1 MEIRDN
7 DPSYLFEA
15 WYIWRSMNKN
25 RNYLWI
31 FLIVMGFGCATN
43 QEFTIDYLEQKY
55 ADEQSKFMSIEG
67 FRIHYKDEGSG
78 TPLVL
83 LHGIGS
89 SLHTWDGWTNELKDQ
104 FRIIRLDLPGF
115 GLTGTDSSN
124 EYSMKRNTLVLQAF
138 VDQLDLDQYYLAGNS
153 LGGWLAW
160 EYALDYPDQVKK
172 LILIDA
178 AGFITPDNPPKPLR
192 MLQKFKKNPSKGAPR
207 FAIRKGLKQAYGDK
221 SKITDELVDRYFEL
235 NNRPGNPLAFY
246 QVATAD
252 YYPQTSRMPEIT
264 VPVLIMWGSEDKKWI
279 DVSHAYL
286 FQELLPNDQLI
297 IYDGL
302 GHLPME
308 EEPEPTARDA
318 RQFLNEP

>member
-1 MEIRDN
+1 MEYGN
-7 DPSYLFEA
+7 NVPVYLFEA
-15 WYIWRSMNKN
+15 YYFCPFMNH
-25 RNYLWI
+25 YYCCI
-31 FLIVMGFGCATN
+31 FALSVLIGTGCSTS
-43 QEFTIDYLEQKY
+43 QEFSTAYLDQKY
-55 ADEQSKFMSIEG
+55 ADGQSKFIDIDGS
-67 FRIHYKDEGSG
+67 RIHYKDEGTG
-78 TPLVL
+78 VPLVL

-115 GLTGTDSSN
+115 GLTGSDSSKT
-124 EYSMKRNTLVLQAF
+124 YSMERYISVLHMF
-138 VDQLDLDQYYLAGNS
+138 LNELNISKYYLAGNS

-160 EYALDYPDQVKK
+160 EYVLDYPNEVEK
-172 LILIDA
+172 LVLIDA

-192 MLQKFKKNPSKGAPR
+192 ILQKFKKRAAKGAPK
-207 FAIRKGLKQAYGDK
+207 FVVRKGLKKAYGDK
-221 SKITDELVDRYFEL
+221 RLITDELVDRYFEL

-246 QVATAD
+246 QVATAQ

-264 VPVLIMWGSEDKKWI
+264 MPVLIMWGSEDKKWI

-286 FQELLPNDQLI
+286 FEELLPNDRLI

-308 EEPEPTARDA
+308 EDPETTAKDVRE
-318 RQFLNEP
+318 FLNP

>member
-1 MEIRDN
+1 MGRVVHLVVFDEIMIKHW
-7 DPSYLFEA
+7 SFIGIFYLVA
-15 WYIWRSMNKN
+15 
-25 RNYLWI
+25 
-31 FLIVMGFGCATN
+31 VFGCSTS
-43 QEFTIDYLEQKY
+43 QEFTITYLDEKY
-55 ADEQSKFMSIEG
+55 SDDQSKFITIEG
-67 FRIHYKDEGSG
+67 SRIHYKDQGNG
-78 TPLVL
+78 MPLVL

-89 SLHTWDGWTNELKDQ
+89 SLQTWDGWTKQLTDQ

-115 GLTGTDSSN
+115 GLTGADSSN
-124 EYSMKRNTLVLQAF
+124 EYTMKRNILILHNF
-138 VDQLDLDQYYLAGNS
+138 LDQLDVDQYYLAGNS

-160 EYALDYPDQVKK
+160 EYTLDYPDEVQK

-192 MLQKFKKNPSKGAPR
+192 LLQKFKKDPSKGAPK
-207 FAIRKGLKQAYGDK
+207 FAIRKALKQAYVDK

-246 QVATAD
+246 QMATTQ
-252 YYPQTSRMPEIT
+252 YNPRTSRMPEIT
-264 VPVLIMWGSEDKKWI
+264 VPVLIMWGAEDKKWI

-286 FQELLPNDQLI
+286 FQELLPNDELI

-308 EEPEPTARDA
+308 
-318 RQFLNEP
+318 